1 MNWAV
6 FALVV
11 TGILIAIWLFVLVK
25 SQRSIMAIYVSLG
38 FLVLAGM
45 NSAAPIRG
53 FVDPNYVGYGF
64 GLLRADKGLV
74 VTLMAGSVFLI
85 SAICAFIAARN
96 RPGRAMWLVAATC
109 AAFTVIQGWPWL
121 EGVLTDP
128 SSNAIQ
134 FGEYLTIPGVAASAL
149 LAVLLVLPFLLGAP
163 WALRRALALQPDR

>member
-11 TGILIAIWLFVLVK
+11 TGIMTATWLFMLVK
-25 SQRSIMAIYVSLG
+25 SQRSATSIYVSLG

-53 FVDPNYVGYGF
+53 FVDPSYVGYGF

-74 VTLMAGSVFLI
+74 VTLIAGSVFIL

-96 RPGRAMWLVAATC
+96 RAGRAMWLVAATC

-134 FGEYLTIPGVAASAL
+134 FGEHLTIPGLAANAL

-163 WALRRALALQPDR
+163 WASRRALAFQPDR